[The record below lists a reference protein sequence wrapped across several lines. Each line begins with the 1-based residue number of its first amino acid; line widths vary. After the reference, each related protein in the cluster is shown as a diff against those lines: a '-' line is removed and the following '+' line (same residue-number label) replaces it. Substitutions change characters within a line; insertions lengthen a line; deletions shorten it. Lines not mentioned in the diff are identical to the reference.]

1 MMKFKE
7 LAEAWLED
15 YQKLVKHKTYINA
28 KQAIENHLY
37 PHFAG
42 IAIDEVKSID
52 VVDVIRNLDR
62 TSTTLGLRC
71 IGFLERMYTYAY
83 FGPKNKEKPHNRYG
97 CGVLYLVGII

>member
-1 MMKFKE
+1 MMKFEE

-15 YQKLVKHKTYINA
+15 YQKSVKHKTYINA

-52 VVDVIRNLDR
+52 VVAHGMIEISMPVR
-62 TSTTLGLRC
+62 TFLRSGL
-71 IGFLERMYTYAY
+71 T
-83 FGPKNKEKPHNRYG
+83 
-97 CGVLYLVGII
+97 VL

>member
-1 MMKFKE
+1 MMKFEE

-15 YQKLVKHKTYINA
+15 YQKSVKHKTYINA

-62 TSTTLGLRC
+62 TSTTLG
-71 IGFLERMYTYAY
+71 TT
-83 FGPKNKEKPHNRYG
+83 
-97 CGVLYLVGII
+97 

>member
-1 MMKFKE
+1 MMKFEE

-15 YQKLVKHKTYINA
+15 YQKSVKHKTYINA

-62 TSTTLGLRC
+62 TSTTLGLCACPWIDDALTHTVSSSIRP
-71 IGFLERMYTYAY
+71 G
-83 FGPKNKEKPHNRYG
+83 
-97 CGVLYLVGII
+97 